1 MIQRF
6 AQLNLE
12 KFIVKVFQR
21 TAVETNLFPARGL
34 KLGVTT
40 LTAHK
45 NGMSKP
51 TYSPQGD

>member
-12 KFIVKVFQR
+12 KFIVKEFQR

-34 KLGVTT
+34 KRMFV
-40 LTAHK
+40 
-45 NGMSKP
+45 
-51 TYSPQGD
+51 